1 MMDATFFLR
10 ALLPGF
16 SGRDVCPFCDLFNSL
31 TLSFLFLFFCV
42 YILAWGLLNP
52 YSDVCMARGV
62 SYVYLGPYIYFR
74 GCLFV
79 ITGWIYLFTAN
90 SCALA

>member
-31 TLSFLFLFFCV
+31 TLSFLFLFFLRL
-42 YILAWGLLNP
+42 YF
-52 YSDVCMARGV
+52 GV
-62 SYVYLGPYIYFR
+62 GFAQSV
-74 GCLFV
+74 
-79 ITGWIYLFTAN
+79 
-90 SCALA
+90 